1 MFQHILPA
9 GNDPGALGI
18 LVMVIAPAVL
28 LLGWLYNAYRMG
40 RFRQKVL
47 VDGRLPRK
55 PRSAFALCIL
65 LLGILAFLVSWLL
78 D

>member
-18 LVMVIAPAVL
+18 LVMGIAPAVL

-40 RFRQKVL
+40 RFRK
-47 VDGRLPRK
+47 K
-55 PRSAFALCIL
+55 
-65 LLGILAFLVSWLL
+65 SW
-78 D
+78 

>member
-40 RFRQKVL
+40 RFRKKSWQMGACPGNL
-47 VDGRLPRK
+47 GLPSLFAYSFWEFW
-55 PRSAFALCIL
+55 RS
-65 LLGILAFLVSWLL
+65 W
-78 D
+78 

>member
-40 RFRQKVL
+40 RFRK
-47 VDGRLPRK
+47 K
-55 PRSAFALCIL
+55 
-65 LLGILAFLVSWLL
+65 SW
-78 D
+78 